1 MSKIGYSETVR
12 KQIAQQQ
19 EANMMVQT
27 SKAKTL
33 AAQQEAIRAEEAGKA
48 AAMEA
53 KWEQEK
59 IKAVEVTKAEQA
71 YEVARL
77 QALEAK
83 EIAKKIEQEG
93 LAKAAANRALVNAGL
108 TPLERATIEKETA
121 IGVAQALAGS
131 EVRWV
136 PEVMVVG
143 GNGNNGANPMDAV
156 GLNMLLDIAKKQASS
171 K

>member
-1 MSKIGYSETVR
+1 M
-12 KQIAQQQ
+12 
-19 EANMMVQT
+19 
-27 SKAKTL
+27 KAKTL

-53 KWEQEK
+53 KWQQEK

-83 EIAKKIEQEG
+83 EIAKKIEAEG
-93 LAKAAANRALVNAGL
+93 MAKAAANRALVNAGL
-108 TPLERATIEKETA
+108 TPLEAATIEKETA
-121 IGVAQALAGS
+121 IGVAKALAES
-131 EVRWV
+131 NVRWV
-136 PEVMVVG
+136 PEIMI
-143 GNGNNGANPMDAV
+143 NGQGANSNTAMDAV
-156 GLNMLLDIAKKQASS
+156 GLNMLLDIAKKQS

>member
-1 MSKIGYSETVR
+1 M
-12 KQIAQQQ
+12 
-19 EANMMVQT
+19 
-27 SKAKTL
+27 KAKTL

-108 TPLERATIEKETA
+108 TPLEAATIEKETA
-121 IGVAQALAGS
+121 IGVAKALAES
-131 EVRWV
+131 NVRWV
-136 PEVMVVG
+136 PEIMI
-143 GNGNNGANPMDAV
+143 NGQGANSNTAMDAV
-156 GLNMLLDIAKKQASS
+156 GLNMLLDIAKKQS

>member
-1 MSKIGYSETVR
+1 M
-12 KQIAQQQ
+12 
-19 EANMMVQT
+19 
-27 SKAKTL
+27 KAKTL

-53 KWEQEK
+53 KWQQEK

-93 LAKAAANRALVNAGL
+93 IAKAAANRALVNAGL
-108 TPLERATIEKETA
+108 TPLEKATIEKETK
-121 IGVAQALAGS
+121 IGVAEALSKIKLPTYVVAGGS
-131 EVRWV
+131 T
-136 PEVMVVG
+136 
-143 GNGNNGANPMDAV
+143 GNSNTAMDAMGFKMMTDLV
-156 GLNMLLDIAKKQASS
+156 DKMS